1 MGGLVGRAYLESGQE
16 QKVNAYLSVGS
27 PHQGSALAYPFAS
40 GGEIWDD
47 DLITKIAKTILIKK
61 CGKEIPS
68 VKNLLPTTNYLRDS
82 KTNQLKPVE
91 NMIVKNNWLPNNF
104 TVPFGNVRIGTLS
117 GNGFPTLNIIRVNA
131 PSKRDFQLGNWLDGK
146 PIAQEKTNLGDGTVL
161 TSSSQLSG
169 ADNRVIDQ
177 NHSGLVASQEGISK
191 ILNFLGTAPA
201 QGFRLISPVLA
212 ADLPNTSIYAE
223 PNSIMVIIGYPG
235 NFWVTDP
242 NGIVTKDEQGMVS
255 YPTPKSGEYKLEIV
269 PTSGNTL
276 FIVTQ
281 VLPNGETLYK
291 EYRINGFQ
299 PISKVINLDT
309 KHPEED
315 IFKDPKP
322 KKENNKEPEEHHH
335 FWEDFWKFFHKDN
348 D

>member
-1 MGGLVGRAYLESGQE
+1 
-16 QKVNAYLSVGS
+16 
-27 PHQGSALAYPFAS
+27 
-40 GGEIWDD
+40 
-47 DLITKIAKTILIKK
+47 
-61 CGKEIPS
+61 
-68 VKNLLPTTNYLRDS
+68 
-82 KTNQLKPVE
+82 
-91 NMIVKNNWLPNNF
+91 
-104 TVPFGNVRIGTLS
+104 
-117 GNGFPTLNIIRVNA
+117 
-131 PSKRDFQLGNWLDGK
+131 LDGK

-177 NHSGLVASQEGISK
+177 NHSGLVVSQEGISK
-191 ILNFLGTAPA
+191 IMNFLGTAPA